1 MLIASSPRFPLLQLL
16 RELLPVSTTRNPGFN
31 ANIPSS
37 RLVPI
42 HSAHDHADSS
52 GRKTVAYQD
61 VFQALSMIQ
70 YGGSEEGV
78 ALMEEVLTDE
88 INGQSIPVTRR
99 LGSLLER
106 VVGC

>member
-1 MLIASSPRFPLLQLL
+1 MLISLPLPHLEPL
-16 RELLPVSTTRNPGFN
+16 
-31 ANIPSS
+31 
-37 RLVPI
+37 

-88 INGQSIPVTRR
+88 INGQSISMTRR
-99 LGSLLER
+99 VGFLLER
-106 VVGC
+106 VAGC

>member
-1 MLIASSPRFPLLQLL
+1 MLISLPLPHL
-16 RELLPVSTTRNPGFN
+16 E
-31 ANIPSS
+31 
-37 RLVPI
+37 PI

-78 ALMEEVLTDE
+78 VLMEEVLTDE
-88 INGQSIPVTRR
+88 INGQSIFLTRR
-99 LGSLLER
+99 VGFLLER

>member
-1 MLIASSPRFPLLQLL
+1 MLIDSSSSRFSLSLLQLL
-16 RELLPVSTTRNPGFN
+16 RKYLPVSTICDPEINTHLP
-31 ANIPSS
+31 
-37 RLVPI
+37 RLSYLEPL

-88 INGQSIPVTRR
+88 INGQ
-99 LGSLLER
+99 
-106 VVGC
+106 